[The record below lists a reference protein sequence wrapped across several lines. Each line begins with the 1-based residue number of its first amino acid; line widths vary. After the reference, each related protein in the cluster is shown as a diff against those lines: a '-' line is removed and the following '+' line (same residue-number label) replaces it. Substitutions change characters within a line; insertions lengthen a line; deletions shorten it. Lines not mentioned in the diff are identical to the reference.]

1 MPVLLPDPCPVPLA
15 QAALLDY
22 ISPISPQATGAR
34 GANAAQYKQQLR
46 SEVTWLR
53 KTPIMGNN
61 LYDSIHKQQ
70 KQNAYANPPPAP

>member
-1 MPVLLPDPCPVPLA
+1 MA
-15 QAALLDY
+15 
-22 ISPISPQATGAR
+22 QATGAR

-70 KQNAYANPPPAP
+70 KQNAYANRPPAPYPPPPSLTTSLTTTTRAHMC